1 MEQKIGLES
10 YFSIPLSPSS
20 NEIERMELETESLS
34 KLLESKKEENKELD
48 KRLNELI
55 MSNSLLIERQD
66 EKELPLLLLPP
77 LLRLLEP
84 IKTVTVMSLDQIEK
98 IKEEYRNNI
107 HKIKV
112 ACNNN
117 NDYSHIDKKI
127 KIDHCHQEDI
137 FSEEAPWVLLSH

>member
-10 YFSIPLSPSS
+10 YFSIPFSPSS

-55 MSNSLLIERQD
+55 MSNPLLTERQD
-66 EKELPLLLLPP
+66 EKELPLLLPP

-84 IKTVTVMSLDQIEK
+84 IKTVTMMSLDQIEK

-107 HKIKV
+107 HKVKV
-112 ACNNN
+112 ACN
-117 NDYSHIDKKI
+117 DDDSHIDKKI
-127 KIDHCHQEDI
+127 KIDHRHQEDI